1 MSDEGIR
8 PSLIAHRS
16 AVVMQPEVIEREE
29 RYLARRFGQEYL
41 AYRAQVRP
49 WF

>member
-1 MSDEGIR
+1 MRESG
-8 PSLIAHRS
+8 PHSLLIAHRS
-16 AVVMQPEVIEREE
+16 ALVMHRGVIEREE

-41 AYRAQVRP
+41 AYRVQVRP

>member
-1 MSDEGIR
+1 MSEAPI
-8 PSLIAHRS
+8 PSSLIAHRS
-16 AVVMQPEVIEREE
+16 ALVMHRGVIEREE
-29 RYLARRFGQEYL
+29 CYLARRFGQEYL